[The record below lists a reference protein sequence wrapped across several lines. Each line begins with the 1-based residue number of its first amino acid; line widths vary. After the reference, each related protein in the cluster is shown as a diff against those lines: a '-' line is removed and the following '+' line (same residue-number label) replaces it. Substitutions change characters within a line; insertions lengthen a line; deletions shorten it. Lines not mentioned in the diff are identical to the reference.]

1 MALKRAVKNRLKI
14 LKEEYTTLLPG
25 KAHLESLIGETEL
38 TESVFNS
45 NAIENSTL
53 TLKETETI
61 LLDKEVPRKVDI
73 REVFEVKNLARILAF
88 LEEQGNRQILDA
100 EMILRLHSMLLD
112 NIDNRIAGRFRGKNE
127 HVRVGTHI
135 APPPEHVE
143 RMVEQCLIE
152 FRTDTEGHPV
162 ERISKF
168 HLQFENIHPFNDGNG
183 RMGRIIINHQLNGM
197 GYPAVII
204 RNKGKTEYYRA
215 LRDYDNSG
223 NTVLMEKILTLAM
236 MESLHRRITYL
247 KGQMVITLSEFSRME
262 GKSLNT
268 LINKARRQTIPAFR
282 ERGVWKIGQ

>member
-1 MALKRAVKNRLKI
+1 MRESLKKKLNILKR
-14 LKEEYTTLLPG
+14 EYTGLRPG
-25 KAHLESLIGETEL
+25 KTRLLSLIGETEL

-61 LLDKEVPRKVDI
+61 RLDNEVPRKVDI
-73 REVFEVKNLARILAF
+73 REVFEVKNLAGILAY
-88 LEEQGNRQILDA
+88 LEKKGDPPVVNTELILK
-100 EMILRLHSMLLD
+100 LHQMLLD

-127 HVRVGTHI
+127 HVRVGLHI

-143 RMVEQCLIE
+143 RMVEQCLDD

-168 HLQFENIHPFNDGNG
+168 HLQFESIHPFNDGNG
-183 RMGRIIINHQLNGM
+183 RMGRIIINLQLDQM

-204 RNKGKTEYYRA
+204 RNKEKTEYYRA

-223 NTVLMEKILTLAM
+223 NTELIEKILTLAI

-247 KGQMVITLSEFSRME
+247 KDQRVVSLSEFSRTE
-262 GKSLNT
+262 GISLNT

-282 ERGVWKIGQ
+282 ERGVWKIGKG